1 MRRISR
7 LTYSFTILQVIRSTK
22 SVLDCLAS
30 TSAPSVYSSVDGQ
43 ITWYPSAK
51 KIGPTVAVSKNDSH
65 LGLQLLWQKHL
76 MQISK
81 GINIEQAK
89 VITAHPNFSSPA
101 TTIQTFL
108 EADSEKEGEKLL
120 TGIQVRPTASSKDFM
135 SLGARSNVG
144 TDTSKK
150 VFRMMTATDG
160 NMII

>member
-1 MRRISR
+1 
-7 LTYSFTILQVIRSTK
+7 
-22 SVLDCLAS
+22 
-30 TSAPSVYSSVDGQ
+30 
-43 ITWYPSAK
+43 
-51 KIGPTVAVSKNDSH
+51 
-65 LGLQLLWQKHL
+65 

-101 TTIQTFL
+101 TTIQTFI
-108 EADSEKEGEKLL
+108 ETGSDKEGEKLL

-144 TDTSKK
+144 ADTSKK

-160 NMII
+160 NTII